1 MAISRPL
8 INILVLII
16 YIGIFVPLIL
26 PHLLNML
33 IDFVSNSDMF
43 NIQYCSTR
51 VLQNEDGT
59 YTQIVECT
67 QEDLRPFII
76 FIFQLTVYFII
87 PLVIVFR
94 AFRR

>member
-1 MAISRPL
+1 MAITRPL

-26 PHLLNML
+26 PHLLNMF
-33 IDFVSNSDMF
+33 IDFISNSDMF

-51 VLQNEDGT
+51 VLQSENGN

-67 QEDLRPFII
+67 QEDLRPFVI
-76 FIFQLTVYFII
+76 FIFQMVVYFII

-94 AFRR
+94 VFRR